1 MLLSLQTFIVFSSLA
16 VDGMCTDA
24 MLQATAALTSLSSRT
39 VPFLPQDALV
49 KIFCHSQRERNFS
62 SLNRKEFHGQIPH
75 KSYVS
80 CTSGST
86 WGAL

>member
-39 VPFLPQDALV
+39 VPFLPQDAFGQDIL
-49 KIFCHSQRERNFS
+49 SQPEGKKLF
-62 SLNRKEFHGQIPH
+62 
-75 KSYVS
+75 
-80 CTSGST
+80 
-86 WGAL
+86 